1 MPGYDNPRRPT
12 SGRGQERG
20 ILPRPRKSD
29 RELLENAFYDA
40 TLEEQ
45 AAILH
50 TLTTLHRLKKRQ
62 RDNGERER
70 GAPKEAGPDAGE

>member
-1 MPGYDNPRRPT
+1 M
-12 SGRGQERG
+12 
-20 ILPRPRKSD
+20 PRPRKTD

-45 AAILH
+45 AALLH

-62 RDNGERER
+62 RDTGEHPRKPRE
-70 GAPKEAGPDAGE
+70 AASEEENA